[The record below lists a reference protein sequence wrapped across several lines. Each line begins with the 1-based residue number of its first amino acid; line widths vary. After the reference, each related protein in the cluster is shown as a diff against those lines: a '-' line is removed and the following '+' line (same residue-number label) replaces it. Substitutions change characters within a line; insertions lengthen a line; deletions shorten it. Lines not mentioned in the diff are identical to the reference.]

1 MLRRRTPL
9 ERLARRCV
17 KPRQPKPPGITA
29 RLRAAK
35 RRRQQREDHEVYEQV
50 DLRDG
55 KTSRVSGIYCGDA
68 IHRHHIVPRS
78 LGGETTLANVISL
91 TPDEHLVQIHQ
102 EATMRLSGDANK
114 RCESGALCGVT
125 IERHDGECWRVEGRC

>member
-1 MLRRRTPL
+1 M
-9 ERLARRCV
+9 

-35 RRRQQREDHEVYEQV
+35 RRRQQREDHEVYEAV
-50 DLRDG
+50 DQRDG
-55 KTSRVSGIYCGDA
+55 RASRVSGEYCGDA
-68 IHRHHIVPRS
+68 IHRHHVVFRS
-78 LGGETTLANVISL
+78 QGGETTLANVISV
-91 TPDEHLVQIHQ
+91 TPREHEDIHVNH
-102 EATMRLSGDANK
+102 TLRLSGDANK